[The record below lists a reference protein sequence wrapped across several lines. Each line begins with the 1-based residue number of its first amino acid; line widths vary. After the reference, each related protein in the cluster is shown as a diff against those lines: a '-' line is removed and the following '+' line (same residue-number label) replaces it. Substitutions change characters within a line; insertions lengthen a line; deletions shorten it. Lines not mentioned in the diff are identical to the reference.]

1 MMFVGTVDRVEWHWT
16 EFGKEGLMIFTK
28 LLRGFCC
35 ARTVQACFMSLE
47 TVLEYGD
54 LLDLL
59 QHQATGT
66 FERSAFGFS
75 VSIKHY

>member
-1 MMFVGTVDRVEWHWT
+1 
-16 EFGKEGLMIFTK
+16 
-28 LLRGFCC
+28 
-35 ARTVQACFMSLE
+35 MSLE

-59 QHQATGT
+59 QHQAIGT
-66 FERSAFGFS
+66 FEISAFGFS

>member
-1 MMFVGTVDRVEWHWT
+1 
-16 EFGKEGLMIFTK
+16 
-28 LLRGFCC
+28 
-35 ARTVQACFMSLE
+35 MSLE